1 MIGVT
6 GITVR
11 LEAGE
16 VFAAQRLNLDMESLT
31 REAGRR
37 GISEIWRF
45 LTPVDSATAPA
56 RVSYTL
62 SRSQRRSKALRPP
75 IAPRVDCRK
84 CPCGHPAESYN
95 RNRFA
100 AF

>member
-16 VFAAQRLNLDMESLT
+16 VFTAQRLNLDMESLT

-37 GISEIWRF
+37 GISEI
-45 LTPVDSATAPA
+45 
-56 RVSYTL
+56 
-62 SRSQRRSKALRPP
+62 
-75 IAPRVDCRK
+75 
-84 CPCGHPAESYN
+84 
-95 RNRFA
+95 
-100 AF
+100 